1 MNTKEISGKRQMEF
15 LAGFDFVRE
24 AGTAGE
30 VKAAK
35 MIRDTLDSFGVK
47 NWMEEFSFWGF
58 RINRAVLK
66 VVEPYQKEYVV
77 TGYGRCGN
85 TGAEGLK
92 ADFLYV
98 ENGDAVSLSRAKGKI
113 VMVNGRVSGD
123 VYQRL
128 VSAGA
133 VGFVSVEGSPLD
145 EGVDR
150 VPCQRSLPM
159 IFPGNAE
166 GEIEGLSESS
176 EDIHEMQEKYSGRI
190 PGANLHY
197 KDAVELVTEG
207 AAVVCL
213 AVEQEVTALSLIH
226 I

>member
-1 MNTKEISGKRQMEF
+1 MNTKEISGRWQMGF

-47 NWMEEFSFWGF
+47 NRMEEFDFWGF

-133 VGFVSVEGSPLD
+133 VGFISVEGSPLD

-159 IFPGNAE
+159 IFPGDAAE
-166 GEIEGLSESS
+166 ETEGLSESA
-176 EDIHEMQEKYSGRI
+176 EDIHEMQEKYSGRM
-190 PGANLHY
+190 
-197 KDAVELVTEG
+197 
-207 AAVVCL
+207 
-213 AVEQEVTALSLIH
+213 QWSW
-226 I
+226 